1 MMALITLK
9 KEIEDIIKIGRSLG
23 ESGLLIKGYRETIK
37 NEAKEQK
44 GTFLEMLLGTL
55 ASSIF
60 GNLLAGKPKTLELVK
75 EQLEQVRIFNA
86 TSSFNLF

>member
-1 MMALITLK
+1 MKAGSK
-9 KEIEDIIKIGRSLG
+9 KVHSSKC
-23 ESGLLIKGYRETIK
+23 
-37 NEAKEQK
+37 
-44 GTFLEMLLGTL
+44 LLGTL